1 MFFIHHYLRLVTQ
14 FSDLEIL
21 EACGKLDTN
30 CFEIRQNGQNLR
42 AMYRTACILSHQCR
56 PNTRHTFSPDN
67 SINLYSTVNI
77 GTVATTEFSVL
88 GFRALCK

>member
-1 MFFIHHYLRLVTQ
+1 MNKEKVVFFIHHYLRLLTQ

-42 AMYRTACILSHQCR
+42 AMFRTACIISHHCR
-56 PNTRHTFSPDN
+56 PNTRH
-67 SINLYSTVNI
+67 
-77 GTVATTEFSVL
+77 GTL
-88 GFRALCK
+88 GHF